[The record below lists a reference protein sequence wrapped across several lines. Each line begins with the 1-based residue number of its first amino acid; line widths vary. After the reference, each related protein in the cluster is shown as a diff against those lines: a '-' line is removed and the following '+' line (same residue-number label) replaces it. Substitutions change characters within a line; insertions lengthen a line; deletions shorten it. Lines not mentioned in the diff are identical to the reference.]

1 MKCYDEAEAHN
12 KPCKAC
18 DCKHWIDYK
27 QEQNC
32 SVLSIRYNGAMTLQ
46 QIAERLG
53 VSHVRTP
60 DPSLHETA
68 AGSSVGVAPDVR
80 KTEIGR
86 LPEGEPV
93 EQPESETV
101 AGPERND
108 RVRPEL
114 GDHLLPVQKGYTMDR
129 DDLIC

>member
-53 VSHVRTP
+53 VSHVRVKQIE
-60 DPSLHETA
+60 DKA
-68 AGSSVGVAPDVR
+68 KDKIKKR
-80 KTEIGR
+80 KAREFSNF
-86 LPEGEPV
+86 
-93 EQPESETV
+93 Q
-101 AGPERND
+101 D
-108 RVRPEL
+108 
-114 GDHLLPVQKGYTMDR
+114 
-129 DDLIC
+129 